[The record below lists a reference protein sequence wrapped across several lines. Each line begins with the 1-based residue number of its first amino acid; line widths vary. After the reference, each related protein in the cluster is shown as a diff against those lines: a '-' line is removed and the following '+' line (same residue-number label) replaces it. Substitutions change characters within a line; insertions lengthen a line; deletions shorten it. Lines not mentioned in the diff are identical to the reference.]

1 MKALRTLFWIV
12 VALFFGALAGIVIG
26 GITLAAGL
34 LMLRDAITGRKTDH
48 QSPIN

>member
-12 VALFFGALAGIVIG
+12 VALFFGAIAGVVIG

-34 LMLRDAITGRKTDH
+34 LMLRDAILSSCKELPDN
-48 QSPIN
+48 Q